1 MKEQKKLTIKMAIF
15 TFIIFVSFGI
25 IILNEKTAPYY
36 ATRIHKKLL
45 TYINEKYKEEI
56 NDFNIQETKYKNTK
70 YILKIESNKN
80 KNLYF
85 KITYNNKKITDSYKK
100 DYLEGK
106 TLITYL
112 EKNLEKDLKNKYNQE
127 FNIIFLKNL
136 NKYSEDIKN
145 SIITKNTFK
154 NIQIYTLETNINSKW
169 TPSSINEKIMK
180 LHSKLKNDNITPK
193 NYNFTITNTND
204 ITTSVKINNITAE
217 QIENITLLN
226 NIISDIIKDEESDI
240 LKENNITYK
249 YLN

>member
-1 MKEQKKLTIKMAIF
+1 MNEQKKLTIKMAIF

-56 NDFNIQETKYKNTK
+56 NDFNIQDTKYKNTK
-70 YILKIESNKN
+70 YILKIKSNRN

-112 EKNLEKDLKNKYNQE
+112 EKDLEKDLKNKYNQE

-136 NKYSEDIKN
+136 SKYSDDIKN

-154 NIQIYTLETNINSKW
+154 NIKIYTLETNINSKW
-169 TPSSINEKIMK
+169 TPSSINEKIIN
-180 LHSKLKNDNITPK
+180 LHNNLKNDNITPK

-204 ITTSVKINNITAE
+204 ITTSVKINNITSE

-226 NIISDIIKDEESDI
+226 NIISDIIKNKESNI